1 MAGESAEDVARR
13 RRDKAERLTRQAYL
27 YERGAAGERLTAQA
41 LRDLPAGE
49 WLVLHD
55 LRWPGR
61 RFANIDHIAIG
72 PGGIFVIDSKN
83 WSGDVAVRGQAL
95 RQNGRSRE
103 KAVAA
108 TADSAI
114 AVSELLPGPWAK
126 VVHPVICF
134 AGETGPS
141 GWARDVMLC
150 TTSSVT
156 GMLTTRKARLTP
168 EQVSEGARLLD
179 AGLES
184 AVADAL
190 PTDAQSTTAPT
201 RARRSRITPSPPQA
215 PRSHARPRGRA
226 PARSR
231 LVAQGLRL
239 IVLVVLMLTVFR
251 YNEQIASAFVSL
263 IEPE

>member
-13 RRDKAERLTRQAYL
+13 RREKAERLTRQADL
-27 YERGAAGERLTAQA
+27 YERGTVGERLTAQA
-41 LRDLPAGE
+41 LRDLPAAE
-49 WLVLHD
+49 WVVLHD

-83 WSGDVAVRGQAL
+83 WSGDVVVREQVL

-103 KAVAA
+103 KTVAA
-108 TADSAI
+108 TADSAL
-114 AVSELLPGPWAK
+114 AVSELLPVAWAH

-134 AGETGPS
+134 AGETGQS

-156 GMLTTRKARLTP
+156 RMLTTRKARLTP
-168 EQVSEGARLLD
+168 EQVSEGALLLD
-179 AGLES
+179 ASLAS
-184 AVADAL
+184 AMSDVL
-190 PTDAQSTTAPT
+190 PTDARSTTAPT
-201 RARRSRITPSPPQA
+201 RPRRSQITQSSPQE
-215 PRSHARPRGRA
+215 PRSRARPRSRA
-226 PARSR
+226 PSRSR

-239 IVLVVLMLTVFR
+239 IVVVVAMFTVFR
-251 YNEQIASAFVSL
+251 FNEQLASAFVSL
-263 IEPE
+263 IEP